1 METQTVEYKQT
12 WRDDF
17 LKEICGFANAQGG
30 TLYIGIADNGEVEA
44 WGQGIERIWTYCAN
58 HGSPAPEWRF
68 DGAGIWTIFYNKI
81 SPNSEEKSS
90 EKGSQKSSQKILEQ
104 IAADTRI
111 STQKMADYIGISR
124 RAIAKT
130 IAKLQAEGILRRIGP
145 DKGGHWEIVEKN
157 KKQRIIIQR

>member
-1 METQTVEYKQT
+1 METQTIEYKQT

-17 LKEICGFANAQGG
+17 LKEICGFAHAQGG

-44 WGQGIERIWTYCAN
+44 WGQGIERIQTYCAN
-58 HGSPAPEWRF
+58 YGSPAPEWRF

-81 SPNSEEKSS
+81 SPNTEE
-90 EKGSQKSSQKILEQ
+90 KSSQKILEL

-130 IAKLQAEGILRRIGP
+130 IAKLQAEGILRR
-145 DKGGHWEIVEKN
+145 VS
-157 KKQRIIIQR
+157 R

>member
-1 METQTVEYKQT
+1 MCYMETQTIEYKQT

-44 WGQGIERIWTYCAN
+44 WGQGIERIQTYSAN
-58 HGSPAPEWRF
+58 YGSPAPEWCF
-68 DGAGIWTIFYNKI
+68 DGAGIWTIFYNKTN
-81 SPNSEEKSS
+81 PNTEEKSS
-90 EKGSQKSSQKILEQ
+90 EKSSQKILEL

-130 IAKLQAEGILRRIGP
+130 IAKLQAEGILRRVGP
-145 DKGGHWEIVEKN
+145 DKGGHWEIVE
-157 KKQRIIIQR
+157 